1 MGARLYRPDKPVKS
15 PVSAGEL
22 AVTAYPNTHG
32 VDAAGQDRRRQGQPA
47 PRVLIALTND
57 PALSRAV
64 QELVAS
70 GIEVGIVQT
79 AQALSD
85 ELVQHASAIA
95 LVDCAT
101 VDAPIEALVDAIAAQ
116 FPDLRLLV
124 AGHSTE
130 QNLLATRIAKQT
142 VFRFV
147 HKPASAQRLKLFLDA
162 VGRQSDSPRPGTP
175 SAADAAVSVAKP
187 AAKARAKPLAGGGSK
202 SRLTGVAIGVGIVL
216 IVALGVWLLWPKGGK
231 PGSPPQS
238 TPAASTVAATGPAG
252 ELIGKADQAF
262 AAGRYVDSDGTSA
275 AELYRDALKIDTKND
290 IAHSGFDRS
299 IEYGLRSAEEALLAS
314 RVDAAA
320 IVAENIRL
328 LVPNNSRL
336 AFLQAQ
342 IARETARVNADASQR
357 QVQEAKQ
364 ARIKDSLDSM
374 TEAMG
379 RGALLEP
386 SRNNAVLHFRAASE
400 IGAADPAVRNAR
412 DVLIAALL
420 TAADNELSAQ
430 RLAPAT
436 RLVDAAASINSSA
449 PGLDVLR
456 RRVRELQAQAEAQA
470 AAAKAAPPPPQPA
483 AEPVAAAAAN
493 STEKQNT
500 VVSESTLQRISKVD
514 PNYPQRALDQLV
526 SGWVELQFTVAI
538 DGSVQDV
545 VVMDSQPHVTFDK
558 SAMAALRRWR
568 YQPVVRD
575 GVAVPQRAVV
585 RMRFTAVDP
594 KR

>member
-1 MGARLYRPDKPVKS
+1 
-15 PVSAGEL
+15 
-22 AVTAYPNTHG
+22 VTAYPNTHG

-162 VGRQSDSPRPGTP
+162 VGRQSDAPRPGTTTATN
-175 SAADAAVSVAKP
+175 AAAPVAKP
-187 AAKARAKPLAGGGSK
+187 AAKARAKLLAGGGSK

-216 IVALGVWLLWPKGGK
+216 VLALGVWLLWPKGGK

-238 TPAASTVAATGPAG
+238 TAAASAVATTGPVG
-252 ELIGKADQAF
+252 DLISKADQAF

-275 AELYRDALKIDTKND
+275 AELYRDALKVDSKND

-320 IVAENIRL
+320 SVAENIRL

-342 IARETARVNADASQR
+342 IAKETARVNADASQR
-357 QVQEAKQ
+357 QVQDAKQ

-483 AEPVAAAAAN
+483 AEPVAAAAN
-493 STEKQNT
+493 SAEKQNT
-500 VVSESTLQRISKVD
+500 VVPEATLQRISKVD
-514 PNYPQRALDQLV
+514 PNYPQRALEQLV

-545 VVMDSQPHVTFDK
+545 VVTDSQPHVTFDK

-568 YQPVVRD
+568 YQPVMRD